1 MWNLIICDDEPAII
15 KKLEEK
21 LQRCKG
27 MDAELSDI
35 GRIFTYC
42 DELALAEDIEEG
54 SVEAD
59 IVIMDIK
66 LRYDSG
72 IHVAERILGVRP
84 DCQIIFMSG
93 YDDYYEAVYDV
104 DHIYFLQKPVHDE
117 TLAKALRRAIAKL
130 RDLKES
136 FFCRENKSGRFV
148 IPYRNI
154 YYFEKQ
160 KRQVLARGHGGQILC
175 SFYGKFDE
183 MEELPKTFLRCH
195 NSMIVNLG
203 RIKAIER
210 NKFVLIDGETVP
222 ISRKYLPESRLGFAR
237 YRMPEER

>member
-21 LQRCKG
+21 LQCCKR
-27 MDAELSDI
+27 MDAGLSDL
-35 GRIFTYC
+35 GRVFTYY
-42 DELALAEDIEEG
+42 DETALIEDIEEG

-66 LRYDSG
+66 LRHDSG
-72 IHVAERILGVRP
+72 IRVAEQILRVRP
-84 DCQIIFMSG
+84 DCQIVFMSG

-104 DHIYFLQKPVHDE
+104 DHIYFLQKPVNDE
-117 TLAKALRRAIAKL
+117 TLTKALRRALEKL

-136 FFCRENKSGRFV
+136 FFCMENKSGRFV

-160 KRQVLARGHGGQILC
+160 KRQVLARGSGGQILC

-183 MEELPKTFLRCH
+183 MEELPKNFLRCQ
-195 NSMIVNLG
+195 
-203 RIKAIER
+203 
-210 NKFVLIDGETVP
+210 
-222 ISRKYLPESRLGFAR
+222 
-237 YRMPEER
+237 